1 MAGEKLKVKRVLRYG
16 WLRLWLVVILG
27 CILIVLV
34 SGCQSL
40 EPSPVPLQM
49 AILERDPWDTDV
61 LPKQLQSDLVL
72 ESVRLIDKR
81 NNRHYWLAYDEAGA
95 LCLIVGFG
103 VGRPDWGSG
112 RGCADVA
119 TFQKHGVTVS
129 VSGVNHFTSA
139 VLVPDGYTQSLVNT
153 FPGQFVA
160 TNLVAFDSKAAMN
173 GVVGEQQTIMV
184 GSDLGDLPEVEL
196 LLIR

>member
-1 MAGEKLKVKRVLRYG
+1 MRSEKLKVKRAVISVWRQVYMPA
-16 WLRLWLVVILG
+16 ILG
-27 CILIVLV
+27 CILIALL

-40 EPSPVPLQM
+40 EPAPAPLQM
-49 AILERDPWDTDV
+49 EILERDPWDTDV

-139 VLVPDGYTQSLVNT
+139 VLVPDGYTQSLVNS

-173 GVVGEQQTIMV
+173 GVVGEQQTIIV
-184 GSDLGDLPEVEL
+184 GSDLGDLPEIEL